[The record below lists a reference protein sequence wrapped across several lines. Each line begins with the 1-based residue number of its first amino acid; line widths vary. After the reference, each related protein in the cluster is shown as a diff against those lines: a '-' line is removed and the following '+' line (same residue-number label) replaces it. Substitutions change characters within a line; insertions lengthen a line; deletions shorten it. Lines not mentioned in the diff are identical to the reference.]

1 MMRKMLFPLTALIVL
16 LGLAALIS
24 AQEEKKTTLTGYLVD
39 KACSVGQAKKAD
51 PGAEHSRKCAL
62 MENCAASGYGI
73 FADGKF
79 YEFDKKGIELSKDLL
94 QNTKKE
100 KGIKV
105 TVEGTVHESHLMVD
119 SIKEAE

>member
-1 MMRKMLFPLTALIVL
+1 MMRKTLFPLTALIVL
-16 LGLAALIS
+16 LGLVALGV
-24 AQEEKKTTLTGYLVD
+24 AQEKKATLTGYLVD
-39 KACSVGQAKKAD
+39 KACSAGQAKKEN

-62 MENCAASGYGI
+62 MENCAASGFGV

-79 YEFDKKGIELSKDLL
+79 YEFDKKGIDLAKELF

-105 TVEGTVHESHLMVD
+105 TVE
-119 SIKEAE
+119 